1 MSLVIGQF
9 SYVISKVP
17 KLDGLRIMNVSLI
30 VLTIVMVTSN
40 VYAQG
45 RGGEGGTPPAPP
57 TAKAAAPFD
66 MTGYWVS
73 IVSEDWRWRMFP
85 NKGDYAGVPLNPE
98 GRRAADTWDP
108 AKDQAAGEQCKGYG
122 APAIMRVP
130 GRFHITWQDDQTLK
144 VEADAGTQTRF
155 LHFANPQNQ
164 ADDWQGVSKAE
175 WQFLNAGGRGNAPAK
190 QRGSLKV
197 ITTRLK
203 AGYLRRNGVPYS
215 ANATLTEY
223 YDLVSEPDGDTYL
236 VLTSKLEDPA
246 YLTDP
251 TITAAHFKKAGAAGW
266 SPTPCAVR

>member
-1 MSLVIGQF
+1 MMNRSLV
-9 SYVISKVP
+9 V
-17 KLDGLRIMNVSLI
+17 LIMGTLG
-30 VLTIVMVTSN
+30 TN

-45 RGGEGGTPPAPP
+45 RGGDRGAPPTPP

-66 MTGYWVS
+66 MIGYWVS

-98 GRRAADTWDP
+98 GRRVADAWDP

-122 APAIMRVP
+122 APAIMRIP

-144 VEADAGTQTRF
+144 IEADAGTQTRLLPF
-155 LHFANPQNQ
+155 GSPQNQ
-164 ADDWQGVSKAE
+164 PDGWQGVSKAE
-175 WQFLNAGGRGNAPAK
+175 WQFLNAGGRGNAAAK
-190 QRGSLKV
+190 QPGSLKV
-197 ITTRLK
+197 VTTRLK
-203 AGYLRRNGVPYS
+203 PGYLRRNGVPYS

-223 YDLVSEPDGDTYL
+223 YDLVSEPNGDTYL

-251 TITAAHFKKAGAAGW
+251 MITAAHFKQQAGAAGW
-266 SPTPCAVR
+266 NPTPCAVR

>member
-1 MSLVIGQF
+1 MMNRSLV
-9 SYVISKVP
+9 V
-17 KLDGLRIMNVSLI
+17 LIMGTLG
-30 VLTIVMVTSN
+30 TN

-45 RGGEGGTPPAPP
+45 RGGDRGAPPTPP

-98 GRRAADTWDP
+98 GRRVADAWDP
-108 AKDQAAGEQCKGYG
+108 AEDQAAGEQCKGYG
-122 APAIMRVP
+122 APAIMRIP

-144 VEADAGTQTRF
+144 IEADAGTQTRLLPF
-155 LHFANPQNQ
+155 GSPQNQ
-164 ADDWQGVSKAE
+164 PDGWQGVSKAE
-175 WQFLNAGGRGNAPAK
+175 WQFLNAGGRGNAAAK
-190 QRGSLKV
+190 QPGSLKV
-197 ITTRLK
+197 VTTRLK
-203 AGYLRRNGVPYS
+203 PGYLRRNGVPYS

-223 YDLVSEPDGDTYL
+223 YDLVNEPDGDTYL

-251 TITAAHFKKAGAAGW
+251 MITAAHFKKQAGAAGW
-266 SPTPCAVR
+266 NPTPCAVR